1 MNRPRYSPTTSTYD
15 EKLET
20 ISTTEAAVAY
30 GFQVPNL
37 ESERDLQANSIQQ
50 TSDDDTLDAAN
61 SSKSVFVQY
70 FLQVH
75 VLVAVLPVFLMT

>member
-15 EKLET
+15 KLET
-20 ISTTEAAVAY
+20 ISTTDAAVAY

-50 TSDDDTLDAAN
+50 IANDDTLDAAN
-61 SSKSVFVQY
+61 SSKAVLDQC
-70 FLQVH
+70 FLKGH
-75 VLVAVLPVFLMT
+75 VLLAVLPVFLMT

>member
-15 EKLET
+15 KLQT
-20 ISTTEAAVAY
+20 ISTTDAAVAY

-37 ESERDLQANSIQQ
+37 ESERDLQLNSIQQ

-61 SSKSVFVQY
+61 SSKTVFDQC
-70 FLQVH
+70 FLQGH
-75 VLVAVLPVFLMT
+75 VLLAVLPVFLMT

>member
-1 MNRPRYSPTTSTYD
+1 MNRPRYSPTTSTY
-15 EKLET
+15 EKVET

-50 TSDDDTLDAAN
+50 IENDDTEAAAN
-61 SSKSVFVQY
+61 SSKAFFDQC
-70 FLQVH
+70 FLQGH
-75 VLVAVLPVFLMT
+75 LLLTVLPVFLMT